1 MKKRKEDFDMK
12 RKRAMMDGNHA
23 AAYVA
28 YAYTDVAAIYPI
40 TPSSVMAEVTEVWAS
55 EGRENL
61 FGNPVEISEMQS
73 EAGAAGAVHGALAA
87 GALATT
93 FTASQG
99 LLLMIP
105 NLYKIAGEGLPGVF
119 HVAARSIATHAL
131 SIFGDHSDVYACRQ
145 TGAAILCCSSVQE
158 VMDLSPAAHGAA
170 VEGRIPFINFFDG
183 FRTSHEMQKI
193 SLWNQEDLRD
203 LFPMN
208 SLRRFR
214 QNALNPEHPY
224 ECGQAQNP
232 DIFFQMREAAN
243 QHYREIPDIVEAYF
257 QKINDKIGSHYHL
270 FNYYGAEDATH
281 VIVAMGSV
289 CETMEEAID
298 YLTQKGEKVGMIK
311 VRLYR
316 PFAAAAFL
324 QTIPKTVQQISVLDR
339 TKEPGAPGEPL
350 YLDVI
355 SVLKDTEFAK
365 TKVCG
370 GRYGLSSK
378 DTTPGQILAV
388 FKNQDKKEFTIGIH
402 DDVTN
407 LSLEVTQE
415 PKIQTEDIYSCK
427 FWGLGADGTVGAN
440 KNSIKI
446 IGEHTDLYAQAYF
459 DYDSKKSGGLTVSH
473 LRFGKNRIRSTY
485 LVKQA
490 NFVACHNPSYLWK
503 YNMVQ
508 DLVPGGIFLL
518 NCPWPKEEVERHL
531 PGQVKRFIYKNNIQF
546 YIINGV
552 EIGIE
557 TGMGPTRIN
566 TILQAAFFKL
576 TKILPEEEIVELLK
590 AAVKETYGKKGEE
603 IVEKNCAAIDAGM
616 CRIEKIES
624 KAEWAECEGDSILGQ
639 RIEARSQYV
648 TDYINEIQRSVNA
661 YEGNGLPVSAFMDY
675 ASGAVPSGTA
685 AYEKRNIAVRIPNW
699 IPENCIQCNICS
711 YVCPHAVIRPAVM
724 DREER
729 QNAPAGMMSRD
740 MNGMDAY
747 QFAVTVSVLDCTGC
761 GTCAACCPSKKKALV
776 MEPTERHYD
785 MQEYFDYGR
794 TLKEKWEPVEKFGA
808 ASVKGSQ
815 FRQPLLE
822 FHGACAGCG
831 ETAYA
836 KLVTQLFGDRMY
848 IANATGCSSIWGN
861 SSPATPYTVNAQG
874 KGPAWS
880 NSLFEDAAEFGYGML
895 LCEETIRGSL
905 KKKIEEL
912 SKQTK
917 LDNIKKAAV
926 HWIET
931 YDNGV
936 ENQEAA
942 EDLIGQLIECDCKL
956 GDEIL
961 QQKEFLSKKSKWIFG
976 GDGWAYDIGF
986 GGLDHVLASGRD
998 INILV
1003 FDTEVY
1009 SNTGGQA
1016 SKSTPLGAIA
1026 QFAAAGKESRKK
1038 DLAAMAMSYGNVFVA
1053 QVAMGADYNQC
1064 IRAITEAEAYPG
1076 PALILAYAPCINQG
1090 IKSGMQMAQEEEKL
1104 AVKSGYYHL
1113 FRYQP
1118 AIGAMEEPT
1127 FHLDSKEP
1135 SGEFYD
1141 FLNGE
1146 VRFQS
1151 LVRSNPVRARKL
1163 FERAKKDADIKYKKL
1178 RTMAEQK

>member
-1 MKKRKEDFDMK
+1 MERIK
-12 RKRAMMDGNHA
+12 ATMDGNHA

-40 TPSSVMAEVTEVWAS
+40 TPSSVMAEVTEVWAAD
-55 EGRENL
+55 GKKNL

-87 GALATT
+87 GALSTT

-145 TGAAILCCSSVQE
+145 TGAAILCASSVQE

-170 VEGRIPFINFFDG
+170 VEGRIPFISFFDG
-183 FRTSHEMQKI
+183 FRTSHEIQKI
-193 SLWNQEDLRD
+193 SVWSEEDLRD
-203 LFPMN
+203 LFPMD
-208 SLRRFR
+208 SVRKFR
-214 QNALNPEHPY
+214 QNALNPEHPFQW
-224 ECGQAQNP
+224 GQAQNP
-232 DIFFQMREAAN
+232 DTFFQVREAAN
-243 QHYREIPDIVEAYF
+243 RHYAQIPDLVESYLG
-257 QKINDKIGSHYHL
+257 KINAKIGTDYHL
-270 FNYYGAEDATH
+270 FNFYGASDAEH
-281 VIVAMGSV
+281 VIIAMGSV
-289 CETMEEAID
+289 CETAEEVID
-298 YLTQKGEKVGMIK
+298 YLLAKNERVGLIK

-316 PFAAAAFL
+316 PFSAEHFL
-324 QTIPKTVQQISVLDR
+324 KCLPDTVKQITVLDR

-350 YLDVI
+350 YLDVV
-355 SVLKDTEFAK
+355 SVLKDTKYESV
-365 TKVCG
+365 KVMR
-370 GRYGLSSK
+370 GRYGISSK

-388 FKNQDKKEFTIGIH
+388 FANKEKEEFTIGIK
-402 DDVTN
+402 DDVTG
-407 LSLEVTQE
+407 LSLDDLPQPDCITDNV
-415 PKIQTEDIYSCK
+415 YSCK

-446 IGEHTDLYAQAYF
+446 IGDHTDLYAQAYF

-473 LRFGKNRIRSTY
+473 LRFGKSPIKSAY
-485 LVKQA
+485 LVQKA
-490 NFVACHNPSYLWK
+490 NFVACHNPSYVWK

-508 DLVPGGIFLL
+508 DLVSGGTFLL
-518 NCPWPKEEVERHL
+518 NCPWEKAEIAKHL
-531 PGQVKRFIYKNNIQF
+531 PGQLKQYLAQNNIRF

-552 EIGIE
+552 KIGME

-576 TKILPEEEIVELLK
+576 TNILPEEEIVALLK
-590 AAVKETYGKKGEE
+590 DAVKKTYGKKGDDV
-603 IVEKNCAAIDAGM
+603 VEKNCAAIDAGM
-616 CRIEKIES
+616 QGVEKVEIPSDWKDCES
-624 KAEWAECEGDSILGQ
+624 ENLYGKEIKGRNELQ
-639 RIEARSQYV
+639 
-648 TDYINEIQRSVNA
+648 TDYVNHIQRPINA
-661 YEGNGLPVSAFMDY
+661 FEGNSIPVSCFMDY

-685 AYEKRNIAVRIPNW
+685 AYEKRNIAVRVPNW
-699 IPENCIQCNICS
+699 IPENCIECNICS
-711 YVCPHAVIRPAVM
+711 YVCPHAVIRPAVLTS
-724 DREER
+724 EER
-729 QNAPAGMMSRD
+729 KKAPAGMASKD
-740 MNGMDAY
+740 MPKYDNY
-747 QFAVTVSVLDCTGC
+747 QFAITVSVLDCTGC
-761 GTCAACCPSKKKALV
+761 GVCAACCPAKTKALV
-776 MEPTERHYD
+776 MEPAENHYEK
-785 MQEYFDYGR
+785 QKHFDYGR
-794 TLKEKWEPVEKFGA
+794 ELGIKEDLVEQFNP

-815 FRQPLLE
+815 FLQPLLE

-861 SSPATPYTVNAQG
+861 SSPATPYTVNSKG
-874 KGPAWS
+874 HGPAWS

-895 LCEETIRGSL
+895 LSEEAMRKSL
-905 KKKIEEL
+905 KKKAEEIV
-912 SKQTK
+912 KQT
-917 LDNIKKAAV
+917 NVESVKKAARD
-926 HWIET
+926 WLMT
-931 YDNGV
+931 YDSGK
-936 ENQEAA
+936 ENQKASEN
-942 EDLIGQLIECDCKL
+942 LVGSLLECDCKL
-956 GDEIL
+956 SQEIL
-961 QQKEFLSKKSKWIFG
+961 ENKNFLSKKSKWIFG

-1016 SKSTPLGAIA
+1016 SKSTPLGAVA
-1026 QFAAAGKESRKK
+1026 QFAAGGKDIKKK
-1038 DLAAMAMSYGNVFVA
+1038 DLAAMAMSYGYVYVA
-1053 QVAMGADYNQC
+1053 QIAMGADYNQC
-1064 IRAITEAEAYPG
+1064 VRAITEAEAYPG
-1076 PALILAYAPCINQG
+1076 PSLILAYAPCINQG

-1104 AVKSGYYHL
+1104 AVQSGYYHL

-1118 AIGAMEEPT
+1118 AVGAMEHPT

-1135 SGEFYD
+1135 KGDFIT

-1146 VRFQS
+1146 VRFNA
-1151 LVRSNPVRARKL
+1151 LARSNPKRAEVL
-1163 FERAKKDADIKYKKL
+1163 SGQAKKDAEEKYQKLKKL
-1178 RTMAEQK
+1178 AEENS